1 MNRFIHLLGLS
12 LVPVVGHADGLP
24 PSLTADFNDRIR
36 PLIEKNCGKCHG
48 KNPKDNDLSLTNLS
62 SANAMLANPSVLE
75 EIRGRVTD
83 NDMPPKKAPQPSLE
97 EKESL
102 IAWINSLQD
111 HAASARSG
119 DPGPV
124 TLRRLTNAELD
135 NAIRD
140 LTGIDQHLTLAH
152 EFPPDSVGGEG
163 FANVGEAMPVTPELI
178 NRYIKVARDVASRA
192 VLLPSGFR
200 FSSSPDRPQWTSQAE
215 KALRDFHTRHT
226 GPGGKPPLEKHIEA
240 TIRHRDRLRS
250 GGVAALA
257 SVATEEHLNL
267 TYLTALWS
275 GLNHTPHSATP
286 DPELGSAWMD
296 QVLELEADWQR
307 RKSAFQAGKQ
317 KIDSGWV
324 KAKRV
329 LTESAVENAASV
341 PFEQKVTLRKGETLV
356 LSVLPNKTISA
367 DSTLIEWSIRE
378 TSGAQRT
385 WSVTDFIP
393 DLLRSN
399 PRQEEGGAQ
408 WSFLEIAKAPTFLTQ
423 KREANRGRSEIK
435 SWSIGAEPSV
445 FVNAS
450 PNPITVWT
458 TLPARSVFVH
468 PGPARPVGIAWTSP
482 SDAEVLCSGRVADV
496 HPGDPDGVSFELAHI
511 ADPEIGPAL
520 ANLGTDQSPPDT
532 DPPPATLALVQQT
545 WQTASDHK
553 SVVKAIN
560 TLQDKLF
567 WSTYNK
573 FKVLA
578 VGNGFP
584 AWEESL
590 KVVPIEKAETAARE
604 ARFRLI
610 TLQVEPAQPET
621 FVIWDNL
628 RLEGAAKPPLSL
640 AEHPELRA
648 AIEAGGHRFG
658 HHPLGRS
665 VPPNALVVKA
675 PSELVIDLS
684 KLPAPLLESLAL
696 PRFLRADASL
706 DAGSPENATVQAFL
720 LGQSSGPM
728 RDPARCRPA
737 SWRDGDPLLLHRPD
751 PRVAQLVHPKV
762 LAQRADQAAAFRALF
777 PPAALFEPIVP
788 RDAQGSLFMFH
799 REDEP
804 LRRLLL
810 DEAGRS
816 ELDRLWDELHFVSD
830 DAFANETMYDGLLH
844 YYHQPSEPP
853 LMFFYIETVG
863 DRVRAEKAQL
873 LAAKAAAE
881 PIHLEQLRTFASKAW
896 RRPLTPDEH
905 QDLLGAYH
913 SDRSQGMDHDPAL
926 RAALARVLSS
936 PWFLYRA
943 EQPAPSDHW
952 QPVSGRELATRLSFL
967 VWDSIPDD
975 ELQRVADR
983 LHEPAILQAQ
993 LDRML
998 RDSRVSGMAEEF
1010 GARWLG
1016 VRDFVSN
1023 HGRSLK
1029 DFPEFTSKLRD
1040 ALAEEPV
1047 RFFEDAFRNDRPVSE
1062 LITSDAA
1069 VLNDVVA
1076 AFYGIPNVVGSHW
1089 QRIENV
1095 ASFGRGGL
1103 LGFGAVLAKQS
1114 AAARTSPIK
1123 RGAWLAHLIG
1133 DRLPKPPATVPPLP
1147 ETPPDGLTVRELTE
1161 RHRDDANCASCHV
1174 RIDPY
1179 GFPFERFNA
1188 IGKLRPAN
1196 EMKASESASTLRDGT
1211 SMKDF
1216 GDIRHY
1222 IADKRREDL
1231 LRALARKLT
1240 GYALGRAILPS
1251 DRALIEEV
1259 GRSMIAGGRWSDAL
1273 GVLVRS
1279 DQFRCIRPSSAT
1291 AAKAP

>member
-1 MNRFIHLLGLS
+1 MKHFLHLLGIS
-12 LVPVVGHADGLP
+12 LVSVVARADGLP
-24 PSLTADFNDRIR
+24 PTLTADFTHRIR
-36 PLIEKNCGKCHG
+36 PFLEKNCGKCHG
-48 KNPKDNDLSLTNLS
+48 DKPKDNDLSITNLS

-75 EIRGRVTD
+75 EIRARVSD

-97 EKESL
+97 ERESL
-102 IAWINSLQD
+102 ITWINAAQD
-111 HAASARSG
+111 HAASEKSG

-124 TLRRLTNAELD
+124 TLRRLTNVELD

-140 LTGIDQHLTLAH
+140 LTGIDMRPTLVH

-178 NRYIKVARDVASRA
+178 NRYLSVARDVASKA

-200 FSSSPDRPQWTSQAE
+200 FSPSPDRPQWTSQAE
-215 KALRDFHTRHT
+215 KALRDFHSRHT
-226 GPGGKPPLEKHIEA
+226 GSGGKPPLERHIDA
-240 TIRHRDRLRS
+240 TIRHRDRLRT

-257 SVATEEHLNL
+257 AVATEENLNL

-275 GLNHTPHSATP
+275 GLNNTTHSS
-286 DPELGSAWMD
+286 PENPEQGRVWMD
-296 QVLELEADWQR
+296 QVRALDDDWQR

-317 KIDSGWV
+317 KIDSGWA
-324 KAKRV
+324 KAKRL
-329 LTESAVENAASV
+329 LTASAVENAASV
-341 PFEQKVTLRKGETLV
+341 PFEQTVTIRKGETLV
-356 LSVLPNKTISA
+356 LSVLPNKTHSA
-367 DSTLIEWSIRE
+367 DSTLIEWNIRE
-378 TSGAQRT
+378 TSGAQRK
-385 WSVTDFIP
+385 WSVTEFIP
-393 DLLRSN
+393 DLLKSN
-399 PRQEEGGAQ
+399 PRQAEGGGQ
-408 WSFLEIAKAPTFLTQ
+408 WSFLEIGKTPIFLTQ
-423 KREANRGRSEIK
+423 KRESNHGRSEIK
-435 SWSIGAEPSV
+435 SWSIGSEPSV

-450 PNPITVWT
+450 PDPITAWT
-458 TLPARSVFVH
+458 TLPARSLFVH

-482 SDAEVLCSGRVADV
+482 TDAEVVCSGRVADA

-511 ADPEIGPAL
+511 ADPELGPAL
-520 ANLGTDQSPPDT
+520 ADLGSDQSPPAT
-532 DPPPATLALVQQT
+532 DPPPATLALVQRI
-545 WQTASDHK
+545 WQEASDHQP
-553 SVVKAIN
+553 VIQAIN
-560 TLQDKLF
+560 VLQDKLF

-590 KVVPIEKAETAARE
+590 KVVTVEKAETAARE
-604 ARFRLI
+604 ARFRLV
-610 TLQVEPAQPET
+610 TLQVEPSQPDT
-621 FVIWDNL
+621 FVVWDNL
-628 RLEGAAKPPLSL
+628 RLEGAGKPPLFL

-658 HHPLGRS
+658 QHPLGRS
-665 VPPNALVVKA
+665 VPPGALVVKA

-684 KLPAPLLESLAL
+684 KLPSPLLESLTL
-696 PRFLRADASL
+696 PRFLRADARL
-706 DAGSPENATVQAFL
+706 DVESPENATVQVFL
-720 LGQSSGPM
+720 LGQSGGPM

-737 SWRDGDPLLLHRPD
+737 AWRDGDPLRLPRPD
-751 PRVAQLVHPKV
+751 PRVAQVVHPKM
-762 LAQRADQAAAFRALF
+762 LAQRANHAAAFRALF
-777 PPAALFEPIVP
+777 RPTAIFEPIVP

-810 DEAGRS
+810 DDAGRT
-816 ELDRLWDELHFVSD
+816 ELERLWNELHFISD
-830 DAFANETMYDGLLH
+830 DAFANEQMYEGLLH

-853 LMFFYIETVG
+853 LMFFYIETVRE
-863 DRVRAEKAQL
+863 RVRSEKAQL
-873 LAAKAAAE
+873 IALRAAAE
-881 PIHLEQLRTFASKAW
+881 PIHLEKLLSFAAKAW
-896 RRPLTPDEH
+896 RRPLSSDEVN
-905 QDLLGAYH
+905 DLLAAYRG
-913 SDRSQGMDHDPAL
+913 DRSEGMEHDAAF
-926 RAALARVLSS
+926 RASLARVLSS
-936 PWFLYRA
+936 PWFLYRV
-943 EQPAPSDHW
+943 EQPTPANHW

-967 VWDSIPDD
+967 LWDSIPDE
-975 ELQRVADR
+975 ELQRVAER
-983 LHEPAILQAQ
+983 LHDPEMLQSQ
-993 LDRML
+993 LQRML
-998 RDSRVSGMAEEF
+998 RDARTIGLAEEF

-1029 DFPEFTSKLRD
+1029 DFPEFTSNLRT

-1076 AFYGIPNVVGSHW
+1076 SFYGIPNVVGSHW
-1089 QRIENV
+1089 RRVENV
-1095 ASFGRGGL
+1095 ATFGRGGL

-1161 RHRDDANCASCHV
+1161 RHREDANCASCHV

-1196 EMKASESASTLRDGT
+1196 EMKPGESVSTLRDGT

-1216 GDIRHY
+1216 GDIRRY
-1222 IADKRREDL
+1222 IAEKRREDL